1 MTNGKSTKRYPYDR
15 SFGAHLAEQMKAP
28 EFAREY
34 EALGPEFEIVGQII
48 ALRLKRQLTQAQ
60 LAAKVGTP
68 QPSIARL
75 ESTRAVKNLDYVRRV
90 ADALDAK
97 LEVKLIPREKLASRA
112 KSRKKLKA

>member
-1 MTNGKSTKRYPYDR
+1 MTNGKSTKRYPSDR
-15 SFGAHLAEQMKAP
+15 SFGAHLAEQMKDP
-28 EFAREY
+28 EFAKEY

-48 ALRLKRQLTQAQ
+48 ALRLKRKLTQAQ

-90 ADALDAK
+90 ADALDAR
-97 LEVKLIPREKLASRA
+97 LEVRLVPREKLAARRKGRSKLRA
-112 KSRKKLKA
+112 

>member
-1 MTNGKSTKRYPYDR
+1 MTKSKSTRRYAYDT
-15 SFGAHLAEQMKAP
+15 SFRAHLSEQMKDP
-28 EFAREY
+28 EFAHEY
-34 EALGPEFEIVGQII
+34 EALGPEFEIVAQII
-48 ALRLKRQLTQAQ
+48 ALRLKRKLTQAQ

-97 LEVKLIPREKLASRA
+97 LEVRLVPREKLAARG
-112 KSRKKLKA
+112 KSRRKLKA